1 MMRLRSIKFWWVD
14 CALTHERTRQV
25 DSGIFELRSYAVI
38 RAMKMRKTL
47 LSFVFLRLEDGA
59 KMGALRVD
67 M

>member
-1 MMRLRSIKFWWVD
+1 MNELDKSIQK
-14 CALTHERTRQV
+14 L
-25 DSGIFELRSYAVI
+25 FELRSYAVI